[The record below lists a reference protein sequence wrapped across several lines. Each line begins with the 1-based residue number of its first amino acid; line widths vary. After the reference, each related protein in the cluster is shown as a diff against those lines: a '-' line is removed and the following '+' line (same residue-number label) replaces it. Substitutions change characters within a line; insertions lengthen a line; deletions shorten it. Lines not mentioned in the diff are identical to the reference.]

1 MMRFASIVLLSA
13 YCLVSLLGHAG
24 FTALRGA
31 TLERVSANHSVHA
44 GARESL
50 DCQYGCPENHTDN
63 AADEVDSCPSG
74 CPDGCPAGVLE
85 GVQTTVLCVT
95 SSVFLKHKQLPV
107 VPPVSNSIPSM
118 FNCLLLGIL
127 SSHSIVRFG
136 QDLVARRHSLR
147 DRMNA
152 VTSI

>member
-1 MMRFASIVLLSA
+1 MMRFASIILLSA

-31 TLERVSANHSVHA
+31 AFEWVSANHSA
-44 GARESL
+44 QLRLKNLFG
-50 DCQYGCPENHTDN
+50 CQCGCSQNRAEM
-63 AADEVDSCPSG
+63 AVDEGDECPSG
-74 CPDGCPAGVLE
+74 CPDECPGGCPDDCVVCHFFSLFKA
-85 GVQTTVLCVT
+85 QATTVAYPHCM
-95 SSVFLKHKQLPV
+95 
-107 VPPVSNSIPSM
+107 SNSVPSM

>member
-31 TLERVSANHSVHA
+31 TLEWVSANHSVYA

-63 AADEVDSCPSG
+63 AADEVDGCPSG
-74 CPDGCPAGVLE
+74 CPDGCPSGCPGGCPDDCVVCHFFSLFKA
-85 GVQTTVLCVT
+85 QTPGCPTPYVKTCSLDVEL
-95 SSVFLKHKQLPV
+95 F
-107 VPPVSNSIPSM
+107 
-118 FNCLLLGIL
+118 
-127 SSHSIVRFG
+127 
-136 QDLVARRHSLR
+136 VARSIFAEFDHTLRPRPRGPPSLI
-147 DRMNA
+147 A
-152 VTSI
+152 

>member
-31 TLERVSANHSVHA
+31 TLERLSANHSVHA

-63 AADEVDSCPSG
+63 AAHEVDNCPSG
-74 CPDGCPAGVLE
+74 CPDGCPSGCPGGCPDDCVVCHFFSVFKA
-85 GVQTTVLCVT
+85 QTTAGCTPCVEFY
-95 SSVFLKHKQLPV
+95 SLDVQL
-107 VPPVSNSIPSM
+107 
-118 FNCLLLGIL
+118 F
-127 SSHSIVRFG
+127 
-136 QDLVARRHSLR
+136 VARDIIVAFDYTLRPRPRGPPSLT
-147 DRMNA
+147 A
-152 VTSI
+152 